1 MIDISD
7 VAVKNFDVEGVEIQ
21 VVLPKS
27 DTKVVVIPSPP
38 TETTVEINPRPAVIL
53 LIDNI
58 SDELK
63 AYAKENKV
71 VYVIPSEDADA
82 DDIAE
87 LYPWI
92 LRRGKSD
99 LNVDKNQISI
109 AASAEKLELAQAAAE
124 IIQDDEDI
132 EDPVEFTI

>member
-71 VYVIPSEDADA
+71 VYVIPSKDADA